1 VDGWVDAHFLN
12 SSPLRYALIQ
22 TKGENFFMKKLGLI
36 ALIEASFFAAFA
48 VILDL
53 LPSIKLTPAISISI
67 AMVPIFILSLRWGW
81 KAGFISGFVWGILQI
96 VMGDAWMVNPLQTFI
111 EYFIAFAFIGCAG
124 FLARSVQ
131 KSLAEGKKGKVLG
144 FAAAA
149 IFLGSAGRYFW
160 HFLAGMIFFGSYAPD
175 GMSPFV
181 YSLIVNGITMLGSA
195 VLCTAVLWLLLSAA
209 PRLVQ
214 REQGYPAP
222 EEQKLAN

>member
-1 VDGWVDAHFLN
+1 
-12 SSPLRYALIQ
+12 
-22 TKGENFFMKKLGLI
+22 MKKLGLV

-81 KAGFISGFVWGILQI
+81 KAGFISGFLWGILQI
-96 VMGDAWMVNPLQTFI
+96 VMGDAWIVTPLQTFI
-111 EYFIAFAFIGCAG
+111 EYFVAFAFIGCAG
-124 FLARSVQ
+124 FLALTIQ
-131 KSLAEGKKGKVLG
+131 KSLAEGKKGKALG
-144 FAAAA
+144 LAAAA

-160 HFLAGMIFFGSYAPD
+160 HFFAGMIFFGSYAPE

-181 YSLIVNGITMLGSA
+181 YSLMINGITMLGSA

-209 PRLVQ
+209 PRLIQ
-214 REQGYPAP
+214 RKQGYSAA
-222 EEQKLAN
+222 EEHKLAN